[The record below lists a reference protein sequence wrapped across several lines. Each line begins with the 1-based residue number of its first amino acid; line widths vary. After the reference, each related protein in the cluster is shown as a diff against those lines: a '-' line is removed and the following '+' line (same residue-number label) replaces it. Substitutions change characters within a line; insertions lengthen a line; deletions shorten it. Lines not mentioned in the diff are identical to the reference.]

1 MSRQGLITRIALSGT
16 GGQAGGLLL
25 QAHCLPGKSASRWS
39 PLFSTLLDSAI
50 LMMHSVVVM
59 GVSGCGKSSLG
70 HALAGAL
77 GARFV
82 EGDAHHSEENLRK
95 MRSGIALTDED
106 RDGWLAALAA
116 ELQQAPPP
124 VVLTC
129 SALKRRYRDRLR
141 SASAGLRFVF
151 MDIDRDQ
158 ALQRVASRG
167 AAHFFSTS
175 LVDNQFATL
184 ERPEG
189 EPGVLRVDATAA
201 LPALT
206 AQVIAWL
213 APEENE

>member
-1 MSRQGLITRIALSGT
+1 M
-16 GGQAGGLLL
+16 
-25 QAHCLPGKSASRWS
+25 K
-39 PLFSTLLDSAI
+39 
-50 LMMHSVVVM
+50 HSVVVM

-70 HALAGAL
+70 GALASAL

-82 EGDAHHSEENLRK
+82 EGDAHHSEGNLRK

-106 RDGWLAALAA
+106 RDSWLAALAV
-116 ELQQAPPP
+116 ELRQPPLP

-141 SASAGLRFVF
+141 AASPGLRFVF
-151 MDIDRDQ
+151 MDIARDE

-184 ERPEG
+184 ERPEC
-189 EPGVLRVDATAA
+189 EAGVLRVDATTA

-206 AQVIAWL
+206 ARVIDWL
-213 APEENE
+213 ASEDHE